1 MILIGQLD
9 SPYVRRVAVSMHTL
23 GIPFV
28 RNPLSVFGNADE
40 VRRINPLGRVPT
52 LVLDDGEVLIES
64 GAILDHLDELAGPE
78 RALLPAKGPERRRA
92 LRLMALATGANEKAV
107 GLLYERRL
115 RPRDM
120 QFKPWLD
127 RIQGQLHS
135 ALGALEAETGDGW
148 YLENLGRPTQADVT
162 VATMLGFLKLSLP
175 EELPQGRYPRLDALS
190 ERAERLPAFQA
201 TVPPAD
207 ERAPRA
213 VD

>member
-9 SPYVRRVAVSMHTL
+9 SPYVRRVAVSMHLL
-23 GIPFV
+23 GIPFE
-28 RNPLSVFGNADE
+28 RNPLSVFGNAGE
-40 VRRINPLGRVPT
+40 VRRFNPLGRVPT
-52 LVLDDGEVLIES
+52 LVLDDGEVVIES
-64 GAILDHLDELAGPE
+64 GAILDYLDELAGPE
-78 RALLPAKGPERRRA
+78 RALLPSKGRERRRA
-92 LRLMALATGANEKAV
+92 LWLMALATGADEKAV

-120 QFKPWLD
+120 HFEPWLE
-127 RIQGQLHS
+127 RIGGQLHS
-135 ALGALEAETGDGW
+135 ALGTLEAETGESW
-148 YLENLGRPTQADVT
+148 YLADRPTQADVT

-175 EELPQGRYPRLDALS
+175 EELPEGRYPRLDGLS

-207 ERAPRA
+207 ERAPKP